1 MLYIGKYRYYDT
13 IPSTS
18 FKARLSSVNIT
29 SPGVKCLTFW
39 YQIHGSCLGVL
50 NVYQQSGLE
59 LGQPIW
65 TKTKQTGYEWS
76 KETINI
82 NGTSSYKI
90 VFEGVQGGIDISIS
104 IDDTAITD
112 GTCTCKYTVIETFMN
127 FLIFDF
133 ICICFALSLFF
144 GFILCSFSIK
154 ILIVTRSMR
163 VQ

>member
-1 MLYIGKYRYYDT
+1 MLYIGKYSYQDN
-13 IPSTS
+13 IPSS
-18 FKARLSSVNIT
+18 NFKARLSSVNIT

-39 YQIHGSCLGVL
+39 YQMHGSSLGVL

-59 LGQPIW
+59 LVPPIL
-65 TKTKQTGYEWS
+65 TKTRRTGYEWS

-90 VFEGVQGGIDISIS
+90 VFEGVQGGSDSSIS

-112 GTCTCKYTVIETFMN
+112 GSCTCKYTVIETFMN

-133 ICICFALSLFF
+133 ICFYFVLFCLGSLFLF
-144 GFILCSFSIK
+144 YVVFNQDINSYTVC
-154 ILIVTRSMR
+154 
-163 VQ
+163 

>member
-13 IPSTS
+13 MPSTS

-29 SPGVKCLTFW
+29 SPGVKCLTFC
-39 YQIHGSCLGVL
+39 YQMHGRNLGVL

-76 KETINI
+76 NETINI
-82 NGTSSYKI
+82 NGTSSYTI
-90 VFEGVQGGIDISIS
+90 VFEGVQGGIDSSIS

-133 ICICFALSLFF
+133 ICFCFVLSFFF
-144 GFILCSFSIK
+144 GFILCSFQS
-154 ILIVTRSMR
+154 RY
-163 VQ
+163 